1 MKTLCARRLL
11 TIIVVLCA
19 LHPAWAARTG
29 AISMGATVV
38 LSDPSCASPSTGLAV
53 CAARGVG
60 QTLIVNQWNG
70 TTWTVWKTIAGTVT
84 SNPSCAADGA
94 GKVICGVRNATG
106 GLSAAIYNGTT

>member
-1 MKTLCARRLL
+1 MKSLCVRRLL

-19 LHPAWAARTG
+19 LHPAWAAWTG
-29 AISMGATVV
+29 AVSMGTTVV
-38 LSDPSCASPSTGLAV
+38 ISDPSCASPSTGLAV

-70 TTWTVWKTIAGTVT
+70 TKWAVWKTIAGTVT

-94 GKVICGVRNATG
+94 GTVICEGRNAHG
-106 GLSAAIYNGTT
+106 V